1 MTCRSFRKSLPL
13 FAGGDLGGR
22 KADRTRA
29 HLAACATCRRD
40 AAEFEAALETAQSW
54 ARTDGAPAWTEAEWR
69 TAVRSATAAAPPP
82 ARKSPG
88 DVRRFRPV
96 LAYGLLIVAVVG
108 ASILLKPR
116 VRPPI
121 PLAGIS
127 QSAPGPLLR
136 QPTGPHLTS
145 VRFAA
150 KGGRLEVVWF
160 FNRNFPTDFY
170 GK

>member
-13 FAGGDLGGR
+13 FAGGDLSGR
-22 KADRTRA
+22 KAERMRA
-29 HLAACATCRRD
+29 HLAACAVCRRD
-40 AAEFEAALETAQSW
+40 AAEFEAALETARSW
-54 ARTDGAPAWTEAEWR
+54 ARTDGVPAWTEAEWR
-69 TAVRSATAAAPPP
+69 TAVRSATAARPLV
-82 ARKSPG
+82 RKSPRY
-88 DVRRFRPV
+88 VRRFRPV
-96 LAYGLLIVAVVG
+96 LAYSLLAVAVVG
-108 ASILLKPR
+108 ASVLLKPR

-127 QSAPGPLLR
+127 QPVPGPLLR
-136 QPTGPHLTS
+136 QPAGPHLTS